1 MSKLSTTT
9 LPPSESGSPPVDRPP
24 LYSAWYV
31 PKVMPPVLGTFDLT
45 ALFLLNVFWITNVTP
60 LASGGPAS
68 FTYWLITGVLFF
80 VPCSLVLAQLAA
92 WYPVAGSILSWTYYA
107 LGSRWSFFVGICA
120 WLPGILSL
128 VTAAAA
134 VISGVQAL
142 NATWLIPPWQQGVGI
157 LGILLFTGLLST
169 QPLRVIQN
177 VLNVGVG
184 AMGMATLLIVLAAGV
199 WLLHGH
205 PSATVFTDASTWHV
219 IPTGPQTN
227 LALLG
232 SATLALLGSDMP
244 LSMAGEL
251 KHRRVIPRHLVWGTL
266 LTLGGYLLFTWALL
280 VVQGPGAAAATVN
293 PLSLVLAT
301 VDHTLGKAAGNGMIV
316 CLLLYFLL
324 IPAALN
330 LCFARLLVVASID
343 RRVSLRFARLNRFRV
358 PVTALWTQVGIAS
371 FFTGL
376 LYLLAP
382 AITVLGNPANLNSV
396 AYNVLGASLL
406 LVWAVSFAF
415 PFIDVVVLSL
425 TRRTGKRPQRL
436 FPLPLVLGCAVTG
449 TVLCAGTIAITLFNS
464 FIPTLLPD
472 GIWWYVV
479 GGLALACLA
488 LCAMGSL
495 FTNSEANWENVARD
509 THGGTATIGGAQ
521 ALVVQTG
528 QDPLRPPQAR
538 LSTRTQS
545 QERRTHL

>member
-1 MSKLSTTT
+1 MLTTQAK
-9 LPPSESGSPPVDRPP
+9 PFFSGRSPAERPP

-31 PKVMPPVLGTFDLT
+31 PRVMPPVLGTVDLT

-68 FTYWLITGVLFF
+68 FTYWLITSVLFF

-120 WLPGILSL
+120 WLPGILSM
-128 VTAAAA
+128 VTASAA

-142 NATWLIPPWQQGVGI
+142 NAAWLIPPWQQGLGI

-169 QPLRVIQN
+169 QPLRVVQN

-184 AMGMATLLIVLAAGV
+184 AMGLATLLIVLAAGL

-205 PSATVFTDASTWHV
+205 PSATLFSDAVSWKV
-219 IPTGPQTN
+219 IPGGPQTN

-244 LSMAGEL
+244 LSMAGEIT
-251 KHRRVIPRHLVWGTL
+251 HRRVIPRHLVWGTL

-301 VDHTLGKAAGNGMIV
+301 IDQTLGKTAGNAMIG

-330 LCFARLLVVASID
+330 LCFARLLLVASID
-343 RRVSLRFARLNRFRV
+343 RRVSLRFAHLNRFRV
-358 PVTALWTQVGIAS
+358 PVTALWTQVSIAA
-371 FFTGL
+371 FFTIL

-382 AITVLGNPANLNSV
+382 AITALGNPANLNSE

-415 PFIDVVVLSL
+415 PFIDVAVLSVQ
-425 TRRTGKRPQRL
+425 RRDAVCRQHL
-436 FPLPLVLGCAVTG
+436 LPLPLLLCCVVTG
-449 TVLCAGTIAITLFNS
+449 TALCAGTIAITLFNS

-472 GIWWYVV
+472 GTWWYIV

-488 LCAMGSL
+488 LCAMASV
-495 FTNSEANWENVARD
+495 FTNSEATWEDLAQD
-509 THGGTATIGGAQ
+509 TP
-521 ALVVQTG
+521 
-528 QDPLRPPQAR
+528 D
-538 LSTRTQS
+538 STNTPGIPT
-545 QERRTHL
+545 RR

>member
-1 MSKLSTTT
+1 MYTTQV
-9 LPPSESGSPPVDRPP
+9 PSFSSGRSPMERPP

-31 PKVMPPVLGTFDLT
+31 PKVLPPVLGTVDLT

-80 VPCSLVLAQLAA
+80 LPCSLVLAQLAA

-128 VTAAAA
+128 VTASAA
-134 VISGVQAL
+134 VVSGLQAL
-142 NATWLIPPWQQGVGI
+142 NAAWLIPPWQQGIGI
-157 LGILLFTGLLST
+157 LGLLGLTGLLST
-169 QPLRVIQN
+169 QPLRMVQN

-184 AMGMATLLIVLAAGV
+184 AMGVATLLIVLAAGM

-205 PSATVFTDASTWHV
+205 PSATVFTTASTWTV
-219 IPTGPQTN
+219 IPAGPQTN

-244 LSMAGEL
+244 LSMVGEIT
-251 KHRRVIPRHLVWGTL
+251 HRRVIPRHLIWGTL

-301 VDHTLGKAAGNGMIV
+301 VDQTLGKVAGDALIG

-330 LCFARLLVVASID
+330 LCFARLFVVAAID
-343 RRVSLRFARLNRFRV
+343 RRVSLRFAHLNRFRV
-358 PVTALWTQVGIAS
+358 PVTALWTQVGIAA
-371 FFTGL
+371 FFTVL

-382 AITVLGNPANLNSV
+382 AITALGNPATLNSE

-425 TRRTGKRPQRL
+425 NHRAGSRPQRL
-436 FPLPLVLGCAVTG
+436 FPLPLILWCAVTG

-472 GIWWYVV
+472 GTWWYVV
-479 GGLALACLA
+479 GGLALVCLA
-488 LCAMGSL
+488 LCAMASV
-495 FTNSEANWENVARD
+495 FTNSEANWEDLAQD
-509 THGGTATIGGAQ
+509 ATGGTSGPAGHSAQ
-521 ALVVQTG
+521 AVLHQ
-528 QDPLRPPQAR
+528 PQER
-538 LSTRTQS
+538 TSTHQPR
-545 QERRTHL
+545 QERRIRP

>member
-1 MSKLSTTT
+1 MFSTHMK
-9 LPPSESGSPPVDRPP
+9 SPPWGSIPAARPP
-24 LYSAWYV
+24 LSSARYV
-31 PKVMPPVLGTFDLT
+31 PRVMPPLLGSVDLT

-60 LASGGPAS
+60 LVSGGPAS
-68 FTYWLITGVLFF
+68 FTYWLITGGLFF

-120 WLPGILSL
+120 WLPGILSM

-134 VISGVQAL
+134 VVSGLQAL
-142 NATWLIPPWQQGVGI
+142 NAAWLIPPWQQGVVI
-157 LGILLFTGLLST
+157 VGILLFTGLFST
-169 QPLRVIQN
+169 QPLRVVQH

-184 AMGMATLLIVLAAGV
+184 AMGIATILIVLAAGM

-205 PSATVFTDASTWHV
+205 PSATSFADVTTWQV
-219 IPTGPQTN
+219 IPSGPQTN

-251 KHRRVIPRHLVWGTL
+251 KHQRVIPRHLVWGTL

-280 VVQGPGAAAATVN
+280 VVQGPGAAAATLN

-301 VDHTLGKAAGNGMIV
+301 VDRTLGKEAGNALIV

-330 LCFARLLVVASID
+330 LCFARLFVVASID

-358 PVTALWTQVGIAS
+358 PVTALWTQVGIAA
-371 FFTGL
+371 FFTVL

-382 AITVLGNPANLNSV
+382 ALTVLGHPADLNSE

-415 PFIDVVVLSL
+415 PFIDVAVLSL
-425 TRRTGKRPQRL
+425 QRRDGRRRQHLMPRPL
-436 FPLPLVLGCAVTG
+436 LLCCVVTG
-449 TVLCAGTIAITLFNS
+449 TALCAGTIAITLFNS
-464 FIPTLLPD
+464 FIPTLVPD
-472 GIWWYVV
+472 GTWWYVV
-479 GGLALACLA
+479 GGLALMCLA
-488 LCAMGSL
+488 LCALGCL
-495 FTNSEANWENVARD
+495 FTNSEANWEDLAWD
-509 THGGTATIGGAQ
+509 TPGGTAPTRGT
-521 ALVVQTG
+521 QTLG
-528 QDPLRPPQAR
+528 VPSEQDPLHPPQER
-538 LSTRTQS
+538 SSTRTQS
-545 QERRTHL
+545 QERSTHL

>member
-1 MSKLSTTT
+1 MDMTQVPFFLSRR
-9 LPPSESGSPPVDRPP
+9 SPMERSP
-24 LYSAWYV
+24 LYSAEYV
-31 PKVMPPVLGTFDLT
+31 PKVMPPVLGTVDLT

-120 WLPGILSL
+120 WLPGILSM
-128 VTAAAA
+128 VTASAA

-142 NATWLIPPWQQGVGI
+142 NSTWLIPPWQQGVGI
-157 LGILLFTGLLST
+157 LGILLFTGVLAT
-169 QPLRVIQN
+169 QPLRVVQN
-177 VLNVGVG
+177 VLNVAVG
-184 AMGMATLLIVLAAGV
+184 AMGVATLLIVLAAAV
-199 WLLHGH
+199 WLFHGH
-205 PSATVFTDASTWHV
+205 PSATEFGNASTWSI
-219 IPTGPQTN
+219 IPGGPQTN

-251 KHRRVIPRHLVWGTL
+251 TQRRVIPRHLVWGTL

-301 VDHTLGKAAGNGMIV
+301 VDQTLGKTVGNVMIG

-330 LCFARLLVVASID
+330 LCFARLLLVASID
-343 RRVSLRFARLNRFRV
+343 RRVSVRFARLNRFRV
-358 PVTALWTQVGIAS
+358 PVTALWTQVGIAA
-371 FFTGL
+371 FFTAL
-376 LYLLAP
+376 LYVLAP
-382 AITVLGNPANLNSV
+382 ALTALGNPANLNSE

-425 TRRTGKRPQRL
+425 NRRAGRRCPHL
-436 FPLPLVLGCAVTG
+436 FPLPLVLCCAVTG
-449 TVLCAGTIAITLFNS
+449 TALCAGTIAITLFNS
-464 FIPTLLPD
+464 FIPTLVPD
-472 GIWWYVV
+472 GTWWYVV

-488 LCAMGSL
+488 LCAMASL
-495 FTNSEANWENVARD
+495 FTNSEATWENVV
-509 THGGTATIGGAQ
+509 GTTSGGAQ
-521 ALVVQTG
+521 PSALPSEQDSRSPQQERSSTG
-528 QDPLRPPQAR
+528 
-538 LSTRTQS
+538 TQS
-545 QERRTHL
+545 KKRRIHL